1 MNLLALLRQRGQRA
15 EPPSSDDERFAMVQL
30 EAAQR
35 RDPLVAGA
43 GDGTLR
49 RGRRARH

>member
-1 MNLLALLRQRGQRA
+1 MNLLTLLRHRGERA
-15 EPPSSDDERFAMVQL
+15 EPLSADDERFAMAQL

>member
-1 MNLLALLRQRGQRA
+1 MNLLAFLHPRGERT
-15 EPPSSDDERFAMVQL
+15 EPLSADDERFAMVQL

-43 GDGTLR
+43 GDGVLR
-49 RGRRARH
+49 RRRARR

>member
-1 MNLLALLRQRGQRA
+1 MNLLAIIRHRGERA
-15 EPPSSDDERFAMVQL
+15 ESPSSDDERFAMVQL

-43 GDGTLR
+43 GDGGLRRR
-49 RGRRARH
+49 RGRR